1 MPEPV
6 VQSSVAQSS
15 SAPSGPVQ
23 KTALGGM
30 LDFLPIIAVF
40 GAMFWLMTSTQRK
53 EKKKKEALLNSLKKG
68 QKVQTVGGI
77 LGSIEE
83 VRDTE
88 VVVLVDVRNKVA
100 LTFKKDFIALVLD

>member
-1 MPEPV
+1 MADPNL
-6 VQSSVAQSS
+6 
-15 SAPSGPVQ
+15 Q
-23 KTALGGM
+23 KTAFGGM
-30 LDFLPIIAVF
+30 MDFIPIIAVF
-40 GAMFWLMTSTQRK
+40 GAMFWMMSSSQRK

-88 VVVLVDVRNKVA
+88 VVVLVDIRNKIS
-100 LTFKKDFIALVLD
+100 LTFKKDSISLVID